1 MLHLYALDII
11 FIFYLFIYLQALSNL
26 TGDPYR
32 AHCSINRVP
41 KFKYEQYLQDC
52 GYSLSSVYETACS
65 RDRFLTY
72 NLRLLLI
79 SNNES
84 QKSKI

>member
-1 MLHLYALDII
+1 MKSHVFL
-11 FIFYLFIYLQALSNL
+11 FIYLFYLQALSNL

-52 GYSLSSVYETACS
+52 GYSLSSE
-65 RDRFLTY
+65 R
-72 NLRLLLI
+72 
-79 SNNES
+79 
-84 QKSKI
+84 

>member
-52 GYSLSSVYETACS
+52 GYSLSSE
-65 RDRFLTY
+65 R
-72 NLRLLLI
+72 
-79 SNNES
+79 
-84 QKSKI
+84 